1 MAFYNMLERIKQMPE
16 MMHVLDGLDV
26 PKFYRAMHARAHYLL
41 NGFFWPE
48 FAMYYARPAEIL
60 GSFFIRHHAFR
71 VRIDDVEH
79 YLSGYIAY
87 WKMLKA
93 EEKKEEKKKAIQPSN
108 KQYNPT
114 NNAQIGRAHV

>member
-41 NGFFWPE
+41 NGFFWDE

-60 GSFFIRHHAFR
+60 GSLFIRLHAFC
-71 VRIDDVEH
+71 VRIDDVVH
-79 YLSGYIAY
+79 YLSVYIAF
-87 WKMLKA
+87 WNVLSAVENM
-93 EEKKEEKKKAIQPSN
+93 EE
-108 KQYNPT
+108 
-114 NNAQIGRAHV
+114 